1 MPAKKSRKRSHY
13 DCVFRHGQA
22 TAAPVCG
29 RTAVMNRW
37 LNFREIKQTIPIEAV
52 LRHYQWKCLRRRGD
66 RAQGCCPIHRGQRAD
81 AFHADL
87 RNNGFHCFSCQAHGG
102 VLDLVV
108 AMERCSLRQAA
119 LLLTEWF
126 GVDTQARR
134 LESAGDRKTT
144 AQLIREKERLA
155 APLQFTLRPLDS
167 GHAYLRERGIDTLT
181 AAHFGVGY
189 YAAPGLLHGRVVIPI
204 HNEHGQLLAYAGRSI
219 NGASPKYK
227 LPAGFAKSR
236 VLFNLHRA
244 MAHSQKT
251 VIVVEGFFDCM
262 KVHQAGLPC
271 VVALMG
277 CCLSEHQETRLVQSF
292 RNVELMLD
300 ADSAG
305 VHGRAL
311 IADRLS
317 KYCGIEIVCLAAGQ
331 QPDRLST
338 EEIHRALSLPGHIRL
353 KVF

>member
-1 MPAKKSRKRSHY
+1 
-13 DCVFRHGQA
+13 
-22 TAAPVCG
+22 
-29 RTAVMNRW
+29 MNRW
-37 LNFREIKQTIPIEAV
+37 LNFREIKQTISIEAV
-52 LRHYQWKCLRRRGD
+52 LGRYHWKYRQRRGY
-66 RAQGCCPIHRGQRAD
+66 RMQGCCPIHCGQRED
-81 AFHADL
+81 AFHVDL

-108 AMERCSLRQAA
+108 AMERCSLRQAG

-126 GVDTQARR
+126 AVTTELRS
-134 LESAGDRKTT
+134 LESTVHYQKT

-155 APLQFTLRPLDS
+155 APLQFTLRPVDS
-167 GHAYLRERGIDTLT
+167 EHAYLRERGINPHT

-189 YAAPGLLHGRVVIPI
+189 YAAPGLLQGRMVIPI
-204 HNEHGQLLAYAGRSI
+204 HNERGHLLAYAGRSI
-219 NGASPKYK
+219 NSTGPKYK
-227 LPAGFAKSR
+227 LPAGFKKSD

-244 MAHSQKT
+244 IAHREQKI
-251 VIVVEGFFDCM
+251 IVVEGFFDCL

-277 CCLSEHQETRLVQSF
+277 CSLSEYQETLLVQSV
-292 RNVELMLD
+292 RNVVLMLD

-305 VHGRAL
+305 YHGSAV

-317 KYCGIEIVCLAAGQ
+317 KHCGVEIVGLAAGQ

-338 EEIHRALSLPGHIRL
+338 PEIHRALSLMRQGEDWFGTP
-353 KVF
+353 